1 MTPLVVHASE
11 IPYVWGP
18 SITPFINAPGDIELS
33 KVVQKGW
40 LAFAAHLDPNALGDL
55 GPGLKWPQY
64 DRRTEKVMVFQLA
77 DGSHGP
83 VGQGLHVEKDED
95 DRPACDF
102 IIAKDSE
109 FLR

>member
-1 MTPLVVHASE
+1 
-11 IPYVWGP
+11 
-18 SITPFINAPGDIELS
+18 
-33 KVVQKGW
+33 
-40 LAFAAHLDPNALGDL
+40 
-55 GPGLKWPQY
+55 
-64 DRRTEKVMVFQLA
+64 MVFQLA

-102 IIAKDSE
+102 IIAKDLE